1 LINENTY
8 CTGPY
13 SEVRINSDGSMNF
26 CHYAA
31 GEFILPS
38 ENIKELTVDDYF
50 QNSSS
55 IVNARTN
62 LEKGNKISRCYKCYN
77 EESKKLISFR
87 LRRNIQAAI
96 FPGPDLRQ
104 SYLESSFSKFNS
116 ATSKPKFYHISF
128 NNVCN
133 LSCLMC
139 GPDSSTLLGKN
150 LIKSGISSNKSVIV
164 NDWTNTAAWDNF
176 LDHLIKNDQIVCL
189 HIMGGEPFFQPK
201 FVELL
206 KFLIDHDRTDF
217 HFTVVTNGTIYN
229 NDIINFLKKFKS
241 VQIEI
246 SIETVS
252 LSNDYIR
259 YPGKT
264 VDIVNNI
271 KQFSQ
276 HQSSSFDVV
285 IRTVPQLLS
294 VLDYDLIL
302 EFCLDNQLTIDSNVL
317 HYPLFLVAGLLPNEL
332 KELAISK
339 IKKFISRVEDSYV
352 HEDSIKLL
360 NVRDRGRLCQG
371 LIQNANLVI
380 TQISSIVENRD
391 NCLKELLNYCV
402 KIDKFRNYDIR
413 NYIPELADFFNSLG
427 YDKARY

>member
-1 LINENTY
+1 
-8 CTGPY
+8 
-13 SEVRINSDGSMNF
+13 
-26 CHYAA
+26 
-31 GEFILPS
+31 
-38 ENIKELTVDDYF
+38 
-50 QNSSS
+50 
-55 IVNARTN
+55 
-62 LEKGNKISRCYKCYN
+62 
-77 EESKKLISFR
+77 
-87 LRRNIQAAI
+87 
-96 FPGPDLRQ
+96 
-104 SYLESSFSKFNS
+104 
-116 ATSKPKFYHISF
+116 
-128 NNVCN
+128 
-133 LSCLMC
+133 
-139 GPDSSTLLGKN
+139 
-150 LIKSGISSNKSVIV
+150 
-164 NDWTNTAAWDNF
+164 
-176 LDHLIKNDQIVCL
+176 
-189 HIMGGEPFFQPK
+189 
-201 FVELL
+201 
-206 KFLIDHDRTDF
+206 
-217 HFTVVTNGTIYN
+217 
-229 NDIINFLKKFKS
+229 
-241 VQIEI
+241 
-246 SIETVS
+246 

-259 YPGKT
+259 YPSKT

-276 HQSSSFDVV
+276 HQSPSFDVV

-317 HYPLFLVAGLLPNEL
+317 HYPLFLVAGLLPSEL

-360 NVRDRGRLCQG
+360 NVRNRGRLCQE

-413 NYIPELADFFNSLG
+413 NYIPELSDFFNSLG